1 MYFLQWREAA
11 GPIYSSAHLISS
23 PYDNPVQLDDLRT
36 FVTVAAERSFSA
48 AAKKLHRTQPAV
60 SQAVRRLEDAIGD
73 RLFDRSSRNGTLTEA
88 GVLLQDYAARLLRL
102 ASDAEVAV
110 RELQHVRRGRVVI
123 GANEAA
129 VHTLLPFLQR
139 FAELHPRVLVEVRRM
154 PSRQIAGEILNRTVD
169 CGVLTFQPL
178 EKGLHTLPLGND
190 ELVMLTH
197 PGHPLASKRRVT
209 LEEVGLQTVIAHN
222 DPSPARDRVLR
233 AYERRHTPINIQIA
247 LPSLDGIKRAVEM
260 GVGVAVLPRRCA
272 LTEIARGQ
280 LVAVRVPGLST
291 RRQVRL
297 VFRRGELSRAVE
309 AFLETVR
316 GG

>member
-1 MYFLQWREAA
+1 MMIR
-11 GPIYSSAHLISS
+11 
-23 PYDNPVQLDDLRT
+23 VQLDDLRT

-48 AAKKLHRTQPAV
+48 AAKKLHRTQPAI
-60 SQAVRRLEDAIGD
+60 SQAVRRLEDSIGD

-88 GVLLQDYAARLLRL
+88 GLLLQDYATRLLRL

-110 RELQHVRRGRVVI
+110 RELQHVRRGRVVL

-139 FAELHPRVLVEVRRM
+139 FTELHPKVLVEVRRM
-154 PSRQIAGEILNRTVD
+154 PSRQIAGEILNRTID

-178 EKGLHTLPLGND
+178 EKGLQTLPLGND

-197 PGHPLASKRRVT
+197 PRHPLANKRRVT

-222 DPSPARDRVLR
+222 DPSPARERVLR
-233 AYERRHTPINIQIA
+233 AYERRHAPINIQIA

>member
-1 MYFLQWREAA
+1 M
-11 GPIYSSAHLISS
+11 
-23 PYDNPVQLDDLRT
+23 
-36 FVTVAAERSFSA
+36 VAAERSFSA

-88 GVLLQDYAARLLRL
+88 GALLQDYAARLLRL
-102 ASDAEVAV
+102 AADAELAV
-110 RELQHVRRGRVVI
+110 QELQHVRRGRVVI

-129 VHTLLPFLQR
+129 VHALLPFLQR
-139 FAELHPRVLVEVRRM
+139 FGAQHPKILVEVRRM
-154 PSRQIAGEILNRTVD
+154 ASRVIAAEVLNRAID
-169 CGVLTFQPL
+169 CGVLTFQPS
-178 EKGLHTLPLGND
+178 EKGLQAIPLGHD
-190 ELVMLTH
+190 ELVMLAH
-197 PGHPLASKRRVT
+197 PGHPLAARRRVT
-209 LEEVGLQTVIAHN
+209 LEEVGRETVIAHN
-222 DPSPARDRVLR
+222 DPSPARERVLR
-233 AYERRHTPINIQIA
+233 AYERRHAPINIQIA

-272 LTEIARGQ
+272 LTEIARGD

-297 VFRRGELSRAVE
+297 VYRRGDLSRAVE

-316 GG
+316 RG